1 MNKRLEG
8 RKSSFPASM
17 YSLTRRRV
25 GQDRGVYGLAAIAT
39 AALVTLAPQ
48 QKAALLVVT
57 TEHPGVFTGA
67 AHIRFADQEGGRVKA
82 LPAAPPF
89 EPART
94 YTTAASAFAAGRATR
109 TALRAAG
116 IDVDFGPVFD
126 TSDGPLGSRQ
136 FSSVR
141 YAEAF
146 ARGLGDAAC
155 AKHFPGLG
163 SAAIS
168 TDERPHVEAHVR
180 VQDLVPYRKA
190 IASGLRCVMVSQA
203 FYGTR
208 FRATLEPGTY
218 RLLRRLGFD
227 GVAITDSLSL
237 VHDAPV
243 ERWARQAVRAGAD
256 MLLFTS
262 PVQARR
268 AIRALVP
275 VAGRGELD
283 VHVSRV
289 LAFRRALRSQ
299 G

>member
-1 MNKRLEG
+1 MHG
-8 RKSSFPASM
+8 IAGVAAAAVVA
-17 YSLTRRRV
+17 LT
-25 GQDRGVYGLAAIAT
+25 A
-39 AALVTLAPQ
+39 Q

-57 TEHPGVFTGA
+57 TERPGIFTGA
-67 AHIRFADQEGGRVKA
+67 SHIRFADQEGGPVKA
-82 LPAAPPF
+82 LPGAAPF
-89 EPART
+89 EAARA
-94 YTTAASAFAAGRATR
+94 YTSAAGALAAGRATR

-126 TSDGPLGSRQ
+126 TSDGPLGSRE
-136 FSSVR
+136 FTSPR
-141 YAEAF
+141 YADAF

-168 TDERPHVEAHVR
+168 TDERPHVDAR
-180 VQDLVPYRKA
+180 IRPKDLVPYRAA
-190 IASGLRCVMVSQA
+190 IARGLQCIMVSQA

-208 FRATLEPGTY
+208 FRATLEPATY

-262 PVQARR
+262 PQHARR

-275 VAGRGELD
+275 LARRGELD

-289 LAFRRALRSQ
+289 LAFRRRLRSH
-299 G
+299 